1 MNKLQDSNF
10 NENTMKRIFE
20 KILNQEINESQQRH
34 KNRQLMNEAL
44 TQKQKR
50 EVLDYIKENSFFPL
64 IDGKH
69 FYFIVPVDDE
79 HLKMEPE
86 FKNQLKREGYYKE
99 YCISGIISSEAAKLP
114 IDVSRLPI
122 HGSSDKFDTKWF
134 AYTYNDCFAKDLRD
148 RIMKLSKRLD
158 IDEIM

>member
-1 MNKLQDSNF
+1 
-10 NENTMKRIFE
+10 MKRIFE
-20 KILNQEINESQQRH
+20 KILNQELNESQQRRE
-34 KNRQLMNEAL
+34 NRQLLNEAL

-64 IDGKH
+64 VDGKH

-79 HLKMEPE
+79 HIEMDSE
-86 FKNQLKREGYYKE
+86 FREQLEREGYYGE
-99 YCISGIISSEAAKLP
+99 YCISGILSSEAAKLP
-114 IDVSRLPI
+114 INMTYLPVWW
-122 HGSSDKFDTKWF
+122 SPDKFETKWF
-134 AYTYNDCFAKDLRD
+134 AYTYDDCLAKDLRN

>member
-1 MNKLQDSNF
+1 
-10 NENTMKRIFE
+10 MKRIFE
-20 KILNQEINESQQRH
+20 KILNQELNESQQRH
-34 KNRQLMNEAL
+34 KNRQLLNEAL

-86 FKNQLKREGYYKE
+86 FKNQLKREGYYGE

-134 AYTYNDCFAKDLRD
+134 AYTYDDCFAKDLKD

>member
-1 MNKLQDSNF
+1 
-10 NENTMKRIFE
+10 MKRIFE
-20 KILNQEINESQQRH
+20 KILNQEINESQQRRE
-34 KNRQLMNEAL
+34 NRQHLNEAL

-50 EVLDYIKENSFFPL
+50 EVLDYIKDNSFFPL
-64 IDGKH
+64 IDGKN
-69 FYFIVPVDDE
+69 FYFIVPVDDK

-86 FKNQLKREGYYKE
+86 FKNQLKREGYYGE

-122 HGSSDKFDTKWF
+122 HGSSDRFDTKWF
-134 AYTYNDCFAKDLRD
+134 AYTYDDCFAKDLRD

-158 IDEIM
+158 IDEIK

>member
-1 MNKLQDSNF
+1 
-10 NENTMKRIFE
+10 MKRIFE

-34 KNRQLMNEAL
+34 KNRQLLNEAL

-86 FKNQLKREGYYKE
+86 FKNRLEREGYYGE

-122 HGSSDKFDTKWF
+122 HGSLDKFDTKWF
-134 AYTYNDCFAKDLRD
+134 AYTYDDCFAKDLKD

>member
-1 MNKLQDSNF
+1 
-10 NENTMKRIFE
+10 MKRIFE
-20 KILNQEINESQQRH
+20 KILNQEMNESYKRH
-34 KNRQLMNEAL
+34 ENRQLLNEAL

-64 IDGKH
+64 LDGKN

-86 FKNQLKREGYYKE
+86 FKNQLKREGYYGE

-122 HGSSDKFDTKWF
+122 HRSSDRFDTKWF
-134 AYTYNDCFAKDLRD
+134 AYTYDDCFAKDLRD
-148 RIMKLSKRLD
+148 RIMKLSKRFAL
-158 IDEIM
+158 MF

>member
-1 MNKLQDSNF
+1 
-10 NENTMKRIFE
+10 MKRIFE

-34 KNRQLMNEAL
+34 KNRQLLNEAL

-86 FKNQLKREGYYKE
+86 FKNQLKREGYYGE

-134 AYTYNDCFAKDLRD
+134 AYTYDDCFAKDLRD

>member
-1 MNKLQDSNF
+1 
-10 NENTMKRIFE
+10 MKRIFE
-20 KILNQEINESQQRH
+20 KILNHEINESQQRRE
-34 KNRQLMNEAL
+34 NRQHLNEAL

-64 IDGKH
+64 VDGKH

-79 HLKMEPE
+79 YIEMDPE
-86 FKNQLKREGYYKE
+86 FREHLEREGYYGE
-99 YCISGIISSEAAKLP
+99 YCISGILSSEAAKLP
-114 IDVSRLPI
+114 IDMTYLPI
-122 HGSSDKFDTKWF
+122 YGSPDRFDTKWF
-134 AYTYNDCFAKDLRD
+134 AYSYDDCFAKDLRN

>member
-1 MNKLQDSNF
+1 
-10 NENTMKRIFE
+10 MKRIFE
-20 KILNQEINESQQRH
+20 KILNHELNESRQIH
-34 KNRQLMNEAL
+34 KNRQLLNEAL

-64 IDGKH
+64 VGGKN

-79 HLKMEPE
+79 HLKMGHE
-86 FKNQLKREGYYKE
+86 FKDQLKREGYYGE

-114 IDVSRLPI
+114 IDVSWLQI
-122 HGSSDKFDTKWF
+122 HGSSDRFDAKWF
-134 AYTYNDCFAKDLRD
+134 AYTYDDCFAKDLRD

-158 IDEIM
+158 IDEVM

>member
-1 MNKLQDSNF
+1 
-10 NENTMKRIFE
+10 MKRIFE
-20 KILNQEINESQQRH
+20 KILNHELNESQQRH
-34 KNRQLMNEAL
+34 ENRQLLNEAL

-64 IDGKH
+64 IGGKN

-79 HLKMEPE
+79 HLKMELK
-86 FKNQLKREGYYKE
+86 FKDKLKREGYYGE

-114 IDVSRLPI
+114 IDVSWLPI
-122 HGSSDKFDTKWF
+122 HGSSDRFDAKWF
-134 AYTYNDCFAKDLRD
+134 AYTYDDCFAKDLRD
-148 RIMKLSKRLD
+148 RMMKLSKRLD

>member
-1 MNKLQDSNF
+1 
-10 NENTMKRIFE
+10 MKRIFE
-20 KILNQEINESQQRH
+20 KILNHEINESQQRRE
-34 KNRQLMNEAL
+34 NRQLLNEAL

-64 IDGKH
+64 VDGKH

-79 HLKMEPE
+79 YIEMDSE
-86 FKNQLKREGYYKE
+86 FREQLEREGYYGE
-99 YCISGIISSEAAKLP
+99 YCISGILSSEAARLP
-114 IDVSRLPI
+114 IDMTCLPI
-122 HGSSDKFDTKWF
+122 YGSPSRFDTKWF
-134 AYTYNDCFAKDLRD
+134 AYSYDDCLAKDLRN

>member
-1 MNKLQDSNF
+1 
-10 NENTMKRIFE
+10 MKRIFE

-34 KNRQLMNEAL
+34 ENRQLLNEAL
-44 TQKQKR
+44 TQKQKK

-134 AYTYNDCFAKDLRD
+134 AYTYDDCFAKDLRD
-148 RIMKLSKRLD
+148 RIIKLSKRLD